1 MTPFF
6 YLHAE
11 GSGLSH
17 FLHENLGSF
26 GEFLYEVVIE
36 ALLDTLKLLPFL
48 FLTYLFMEYVEHKQ
62 SDKLRSALMKS
73 GSWGPL
79 VAGTLG
85 ALPQC
90 GFSVMAANLYT
101 GGIIGVGTLVA
112 VFLSTSD
119 EMLPLLLAGN
129 IPWGKALLIVLY
141 KAAVGI
147 FAGFLL
153 NFILKIARRERKPIN
168 IDELCEE
175 AGCDCGHGIFRSA
188 LKHTVSVTLFV
199 LIFTLLLNTA
209 LFFFGDG
216 IESLSVDIPFVSH
229 LLCALIGLIP
239 NCAASVALTKLAL
252 SGVISSGAMLSGL
265 FSGAG
270 VGLAVLFRVNK
281 RVKENLI
288 IVGILLAFGVIF
300 GMIADL
306 IPFLKLS

>member
-17 FLHENLGSF
+17 FLHEHLGSF
-26 GEFLYEVVIE
+26 GEFLYEVIIE
-36 ALLDTLKLLPFL
+36 ALFDTLKLLPFL
-48 FLTYLFMEYVEHKQ
+48 FLTYVLMEYIEHKQ

-79 VAGTLG
+79 AAGALG

-101 GGIIGVGTLVA
+101 GGIVGAGTLIA

-147 FAGFLL
+147 FAGFLV
-153 NFILKIARRERKPIN
+153 NFLLKIARKERKPIN

-175 AGCDCGHGIFRSA
+175 AGCDCESGILRSA
-188 LKHTVSVTLFV
+188 IRHTVSVTLFV
-199 LIFTLLLNTA
+199 LIFTLLLNCA
-209 LFFFGDG
+209 LFLVGEG
-216 IESLSVDIPFVSH
+216 IEKFSVDIPFVSH
-229 LLCALIGLIP
+229 LFCALIGLIP

-252 SGVISSGAMLSGL
+252 SGVISSGAMLAGL

-281 RVKENLI
+281 RVKENLF
-288 IVGILLAFGVIF
+288 IVLALVLFGTLF

-306 IPFLKLS
+306 IPFLTLT